1 MSHLTYFQ
9 LVGHKEHMGRNFAF
23 CFDAQCT
30 PGASKVIKMQWC
42 PPYELDGQPF
52 YIYKLKPLSSGE
64 AYCVE

>member
-1 MSHLTYFQ
+1 MAD
-9 LVGHKEHMGRNFAF
+9 HKEHMGRDFAF